1 MSVKPKYKVKV
12 DRCYRIVITDETD
25 KEVWDD
31 FWFGSKDGAVSIGD
45 NALKRINE
53 GTLPCVK
60 EGDLLL
66 DEFRGI
72 KPQED
77 KLINDSTNLPKN
89 TIYVASDRRNGGDAP
104 VCVPLSWNE
113 KGTSPCSS

>member
-12 DRCYRIVITDETD
+12 ERCYRIVITDETD

-31 FWFGSKDGAVSIGD
+31 FWFGSKDAANSIAEY
-45 NALKRINE
+45 ALQKINE
-53 GTLPCVK
+53 GTLPGFK

-66 DEFRGI
+66 DEFRGM
-72 KPQED
+72 KPSED

-89 TIYVASDRRNGGDAP
+89 AIYVTCTGRWDER
-104 VCVPLSWNE
+104 
-113 KGTSPCSS
+113 CSSH